1 MATIR
6 EIAGQLAKVVD
17 GVKERVTQ
25 LIKQYRSLAN
35 YGRPYFESI
44 HEVAVIYY
52 LNAKL
57 GIGLNDIAEYLGVD
71 KTSLY
76 KLVKRIESEHRVAI
90 TNPQTK
96 KVEVVEVTPDQLIN
110 IVEAEI
116 LQVTAKQKIT
126 DPFMSSIIKEFWEK
140 PIQRQ
145 ANIGRRAY
153 YNEKEKLEA
162 IKVVR
167 ELMQVALENNLPSNP
182 DFWDKET
189 LLRLIDIAYSNVD
202 RRVKRAKIKC

>member
-1 MATIR
+1 MATQVKSLR
-6 EIAGQLAKVVD
+6 EVAGQLARVID
-17 GVKERVTQ
+17 NVKDRVTQ
-25 LIKQYRSLAN
+25 LTKQYRSLAN

-110 IVEAEI
+110 IVESEI
-116 LQVTAKQKIT
+116 LQITAKQRIT

-145 ANIGRRAY
+145 ANVDRRAY
-153 YNEKEKLEA
+153 YNEKK
-162 IKVVR
+162 
-167 ELMQVALENNLPSNP
+167 S
-182 DFWDKET
+182 
-189 LLRLIDIAYSNVD
+189 LRL
-202 RRVKRAKIKC
+202 